1 MQQYTAMAAYATI
14 AQKNIEAMQSETR
27 SDLDRSQSTTIGL
40 IERVRRETTEQ
51 VHALRA
57 REAATP
63 SGLDSVATERLQ
75 MLEQRFEALAT
86 ALERSIQ
93 NQCVLAEQLATLLDE
108 RMQREGW
115 LVSSGAV
122 ADLSLR

>member
-1 MQQYTAMAAYATI
+1 
-14 AQKNIEAMQSETR
+14 
-27 SDLDRSQSTTIGL
+27 
-40 IERVRRETTEQ
+40 
-51 VHALRA
+51 
-57 REAATP
+57 
-63 SGLDSVATERLQ
+63 